1 MQHGG
6 TVESTRTVLR
16 RILRMRPTIIQIQT
30 EMRIDGLSL
39 IETAVGSGLSKEI
52 EEKLATCKKK
62 RARFREMRRVN
73 MGNQD
78 AGEMR
83 SVIKGNQDAGES
95 SMVLD
100 ELLKWEREHAELKKG
115 LNYKRGQQS

>member
-1 MQHGG
+1 MQHGR

-16 RILRMRPTIIQIQT
+16 HILQMTPTNIQIQT
-30 EMRIDGLSL
+30 EMRNDGLSL

-52 EEKLATCKKK
+52 EKNLATCNEN
-62 RARFREMRRVN
+62 RARFTEMRRVN
-73 MGNQD
+73 NT
-78 AGEMR
+78 EMR
-83 SVIKGNQDAGES
+83 RVNKGNQDAGES
-95 SMVLD
+95 SIVLA

>member
-1 MQHGG
+1 MQHGR

-16 RILRMRPTIIQIQT
+16 HILQMTPTNIQIQT
-30 EMRIDGLSL
+30 EMRNDGLSL

-52 EEKLATCKKK
+52 EKNLATCNEN
-62 RARFREMRRVN
+62 RARFTEMRRVN
-73 MGNQD
+73 
-78 AGEMR
+78 
-83 SVIKGNQDAGES
+83 KGNQDAGES
-95 SMVLD
+95 SIVLA